1 MSLFTMIT
9 GARLQQPRQETVSSV
24 NARSGV
30 VSPSPTCRW
39 SWSALVIALYRLFP
53 MNPPWPLNVYFAVHC
68 PSLYA
73 IRPIE
78 TDDQVSF
85 DYAMV
90 LHGPTIPYRYE
101 FECHCGSPRC
111 RQRVTADDW
120 QIPELQS
127 RYRGFFQQYLQEKI
141 DRLTGQ

>member
-1 MSLFTMIT
+1 LAQGELLAVFGGKVMRIDEEANADQDRAMQIHDRFVL
-9 GARLQQPRQETVSSV
+9 GLGEGETEDTEYFNHSCDP
-24 NARSGV
+24 NAGFKGQI
-30 VSPSPTCRW
+30 
-39 SWSALVIALYRLFP
+39 L
-53 MNPPWPLNVYFAVHC
+53 
-68 PSLYA
+68 LYA